1 MLLKWYVCPC
11 YTAQMH
17 TQIHTFH
24 VILYLVVLMV
34 LMVLVVLVVR
44 PVQVGICNLLM
55 SNRILICS
63 LRPLSL
69 LCLNVNRREEQR
81 EGKEVI
87 L

>member
-1 MLLKWYVCPC
+1 M
-11 YTAQMH
+11 
-17 TQIHTFH
+17 
-24 VILYLVVLMV
+24 
-34 LMVLVVLVVR
+34 VR

-55 SNRILICS
+55 GNRILICS
-63 LRPLSL
+63 LQPLSL

>member
-1 MLLKWYVCPC
+1 
-11 YTAQMH
+11 MH

-34 LMVLVVLVVR
+34 LMVLVVLVVQ
-44 PVQVGICNLLM
+44 PVQVGICNRVM

-63 LRPLSL
+63 LQPLSL
-69 LCLNVNRREEQR
+69 LSLNVNRREEQR